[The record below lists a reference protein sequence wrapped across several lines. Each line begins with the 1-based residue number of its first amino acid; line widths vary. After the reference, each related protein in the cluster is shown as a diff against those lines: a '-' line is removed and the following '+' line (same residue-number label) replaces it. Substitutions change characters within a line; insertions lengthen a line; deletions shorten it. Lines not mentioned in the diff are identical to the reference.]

1 MADSPISF
9 GTDGW
14 RAVIAKDYTFD
25 NLERVARATAAWLH
39 DAYGE
44 SPSLVIGHDTRFLGR
59 EFATFAARVLADA
72 DIQVTLTTS
81 FLSTPAISWATQAMG
96 CDAGIVITASHNP
109 PEYNG
114 YKIKAHFGGPA
125 PPAMISAVEAQ
136 IPNVTLSGE
145 SPSPAEALIESG
157 QLVLRDV
164 RTEYLGAMREVLDI
178 DALANSDLTV
188 VHDAMFG
195 AGQGIVTSL
204 LGTERVVELH
214 HDLNP
219 GFHGTPPEPIARN
232 LADLQAEMAKDGRDV
247 GIANDGDADRIGM
260 VDENGD
266 FVDSHRLLALLVKY
280 LHEERGL
287 SGSIV
292 KTFSTTHMLDKMADA
307 YGFDIETVPIG
318 FKHIAPKIAE
328 GDVLVGGEESGG
340 IAAKGHIPERDG
352 IYIGLLIVEMMVK
365 RGMTL
370 SALVDELLEQ
380 FGPHHCYRED
390 IHISEAAKASALK
403 RLSEDGGLDTVNGHA
418 VVDVDTLDGYKHRTD
433 GHGWLLVR
441 PSGTEPVLRV
451 YSEAGTAAEAKA
463 LVQDA
468 REQLDVG

>member
-1 MADSPISF
+1 
-9 GTDGW
+9 
-14 RAVIAKDYTFD
+14 
-25 NLERVARATAAWLH
+25 
-39 DAYGE
+39 
-44 SPSLVIGHDTRFLGR
+44 
-59 EFATFAARVLADA
+59 
-72 DIQVTLTTS
+72 
-81 FLSTPAISWATQAMG
+81 
-96 CDAGIVITASHNP
+96 
-109 PEYNG
+109 
-114 YKIKAHFGGPA
+114 
-125 PPAMISAVEAQ
+125 
-136 IPNVTLSGE
+136 
-145 SPSPAEALIESG
+145 
-157 QLVLRDV
+157 
-164 RTEYLGAMREVLDI
+164 
-178 DALANSDLTV
+178 
-188 VHDAMFG
+188 
-195 AGQGIVTSL
+195 
-204 LGTERVVELH
+204 
-214 HDLNP
+214 
-219 GFHGTPPEPIARN
+219 
-232 LADLQAEMAKDGRDV
+232 
-247 GIANDGDADRIGM
+247 
-260 VDENGD
+260 
-266 FVDSHRLLALLVKY
+266 
-280 LHEERGL
+280 
-287 SGSIV
+287 
-292 KTFSTTHMLDKMADA
+292 MLDKMADA

-418 VVDVDTLDGYKHRTD
+418 VVEVDTLDGYKHRTD